1 MIHIDDEIYMDLK
14 FDETNVD
21 DFDLYEEV
29 NTYDLN
35 LYKRA

>member
-1 MIHIDDEIYMDLK
+1 MIYIDDEIYMDLK
-14 FDETNVD
+14 LDATNVD

-35 LYKRA
+35 LYERS